1 MELTDHM
8 AQPSTQS
15 APRQAGA
22 VQPGVVILMAV
33 YNGAP
38 YLAEQLASLARQHH
52 RSWRLVSAD
61 DGSQDDSRRV
71 LEDFARA
78 GHSVAI
84 LDGPKAGPA
93 QNFLGLI
100 RAAPQF
106 LAATDWLAFS
116 DQDDVWTPE
125 RLSAGLVALTDV
137 PADRPAMAFGK
148 TFVTDAELGN
158 PRLSAPRP
166 RPPGFRN
173 ALVQNIAAGNT
184 LLLNPAAARL
194 ICAAAMEIDDL
205 VIHDWWI
212 YQIVTGA
219 GGVSCHIEQP
229 LLYYRQHSGNSIG
242 ANDSLRASLYR
253 LWRML
258 RGDFRQWNSTNIAAL
273 EQSWHRLTP
282 ENQSVLHRFATARQQ
297 GALRR
302 MLCIRNLGL
311 YRQSRS
317 GQISLWLAALMNRL

>member
-1 MELTDHM
+1 MEITDHI
-8 AQPSTQS
+8 AQPAAVSP
-15 APRQAGA
+15 PRPATA
-22 VQPGVVILMAV
+22 AQPCVVILMAV
-33 YNGAP
+33 YNGVP
-38 YLAEQLASLARQHH
+38 YLSEQLASIARQHH
-52 RSWRLVSAD
+52 STWRLVSAD

-78 GHSVAI
+78 GHSVAV

-106 LAATDWLAFS
+106 LTNSDWLAFS

-125 RLSAGLVALTDV
+125 RLSAGLAALADV
-137 PADRPAMAFGK
+137 PADRPAIAFGK

-184 LLLNPAAARL
+184 ILLNPAAARL
-194 ICAAAMEIDDL
+194 VCAAAMEIDDL

-242 ANDSLRASLYR
+242 ANDSLRASLHR

-273 EQSWHRLTP
+273 EQSLHRLTP
-282 ENQSVLHRFATARQQ
+282 ENQSVLHSFASARQQ
-297 GALRR
+297 GPLRR
-302 MLCIRNLGL
+302 IQCIKHLGL

-317 GQISLWLAALMNRL
+317 GQISLWLAALINRL

>member
-1 MELTDHM
+1 MEITDHTS
-8 AQPSTQS
+8 QPTA
-15 APRQAGA
+15 AP
-22 VQPGVVILMAV
+22 QPRVVILMAV
-33 YNGAP
+33 YNGVP
-38 YLAEQLASLARQHH
+38 YLSEQLASIARQRH
-52 RSWRLVSAD
+52 RSWSLVTAD

-78 GHSVAI
+78 GHAVSV

-106 LAATDWLAFS
+106 LTPTDWLAFS
-116 DQDDVWTPE
+116 DQDDVWTPD
-125 RLSAGLVALTDV
+125 RLSAGLAALVDV
-137 PADRPAMAFGK
+137 PADQPAIAFSK

-184 LLLNPAAARL
+184 LLLNPAAAKL
-194 ICAAAMEIDDL
+194 ICAAAMEIEDL

-219 GGVSCHIEQP
+219 GGISRHIEQP

-258 RGDFRQWNSTNIAAL
+258 RGDFCQWNSTNIAAL
-273 EQSWHRLTP
+273 EQSLHRLTQ
-282 ENQSVLHRFATARQQ
+282 ENQALVRRFATARRQ
-297 GALRR
+297 GLFKRI
-302 MLCIRNLGL
+302 LCIKQLGL

-317 GQISLWLAALMNRL
+317 GQISLWLAAMINRL